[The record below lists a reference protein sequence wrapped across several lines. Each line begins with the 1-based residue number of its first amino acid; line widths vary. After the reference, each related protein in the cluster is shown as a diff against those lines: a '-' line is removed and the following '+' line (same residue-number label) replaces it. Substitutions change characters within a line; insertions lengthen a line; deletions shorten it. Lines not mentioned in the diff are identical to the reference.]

1 MNRPYLL
8 SSFLIFILFILVFS
22 GCAPLRPQTDPE
34 MDKEALRLSYQAKS
48 FNQQITASKG
58 TGWATLETQDG
69 TITYKIAWAAVYPNK
84 IRMTFLMFAQ
94 PIETIIATG
103 KKVTF
108 FSHTGEHAK
117 RSIESQD
124 PEMETYI
131 NVPVK
136 MSEIIATLLG
146 RLPIKPYDDAY
157 FSPSGND
164 LSFVIL
170 HQNLVGPVQELN
182 FTNNQTINQ
191 VSSIDRH
198 GKRLYDYNIL
208 AFKSYNFGMLPVK
221 IQFIDTKR
229 QKLTLTITNFMANPE
244 VKDSVFMLTDQGS

>member
-1 MNRPYLL
+1 MNKPYLL
-8 SSFLIFILFILVFS
+8 SRFLIFILFILFFS

-34 MDKEALRLSYQAKS
+34 MDKEALRLSHQAQS
-48 FNQQITASKG
+48 FNQHITTSKG
-58 TGWATLETQDG
+58 TGWARLETKDG

-108 FSHTGEHAK
+108 FSHTGKHAK
-117 RSIESQD
+117 RSIESPD
-124 PEMETYI
+124 PDMENYI
-131 NVPVK
+131 NVPIK
-136 MSEIIATLLG
+136 MSEIIAILLG

-157 FSPSGND
+157 FSPSDNA
-164 LSFVIL
+164 LSVVTL
-170 HQNLVGPVQELN
+170 HQNLVGSVQVIN
-182 FTNNQTINQ
+182 FDNNQTIDQ
-191 VSSIDRH
+191 VSSIDSR

-208 AFKSYNFGMLPVK
+208 AFKSYDFGKLPVK

-229 QKLTLTITNFMANPE
+229 QKLTLTITGFVVNPE